1 MEWVIALIGIAM
13 VVYVFGVPSAH
24 TRRVAAPAAAGAARG
39 ARRATNRYFRRRD
52 WAWRLVAVLAVLIFL
67 FWIFGDDDTSAPA
80 TETAETAAATET
92 TEAAPTTEVI
102 SSPLNLGDQG
112 ADVIVLQER
121 LTAVGLPVTA
131 DGVYG
136 QETADAVMAFQE
148 REQLTVDGVVGSETG
163 EALGIWS
170 G

>member
-1 MEWVIALIGIAM
+1 MNWVIVLTGLAL
-13 VVYVFGVPSAH
+13 VVYVFGVPSGH
-24 TRRVAAPAAAGAARG
+24 TRRVADHGAAGAARG

-52 WAWRLVAVLAVLIFL
+52 WAWRLAAVLAVLIFL
-67 FWIFGDDDTSAPA
+67 FWIFGDDDTPAPA
-80 TETAETAAATET
+80 DETAEAAST
-92 TEAAPTTEVI
+92 TEGI
-102 SSPLNLGDQG
+102 SSPLSVGDQG
-112 ADVIVLQER
+112 SDVVIVQER
-121 LTAVGLPVTA
+121 LTATGLPVAA

-170 G
+170 D

>member
-1 MEWVIALIGIAM
+1 MEWVIVLTGIAL

-24 TRRVAAPAAAGAARG
+24 TRRIADHVAAGAAGGSRRG
-39 ARRATNRYFRRRD
+39 TYRYFRRRD
-52 WAWRLVAVLAVLIFL
+52 WAWRVAAVLAVLIVS
-67 FWIFGDDDTSAPA
+67 WMVFGDDDTPPPA
-80 TETAETAAATET
+80 TETAEAAAT
-92 TEAAPTTEVI
+92 TEGI
-102 SSPLNLGDQG
+102 SSPLNVGDRG
-112 ADVIVLQER
+112 ADVIILQER
-121 LTAVGLPVTA
+121 LAAVGLPVTA

>member
-1 MEWVIALIGIAM
+1 MNWLIALTGIAL
-13 VVYVFGVPSAH
+13 VVYVFGVPSTH
-24 TRRVAAPAAAGAARG
+24 TRRVADHGAAGAARG

-52 WAWRLVAVLAVLIFL
+52 WTWRLVGVLAVLIFL
-67 FWIFGDDDTSAPA
+67 FWIFGDDDTPAPA
-80 TETAETAAATET
+80 TETTETAETA
-92 TEAAPTTEVI
+92 EAAPTTEGI
-102 SSPLNLGDQG
+102 SSPLNVGDRG
-112 ADVIVLQER
+112 EDVVILQER
-121 LTAVGLPVTA
+121 LAAVGLPVTV

>member
-1 MEWVIALIGIAM
+1 MEWLIVLTGIAL

-24 TRRVAAPAAAGAARG
+24 TRRMADPVAAGAARG
-39 ARRATNRYFRRRD
+39 ARRATYRYFRRRD
-52 WAWRLVAVLAVLIFL
+52 WAWRVVGVLAVLIFL
-67 FWIFGDDDTSAPA
+67 FWIFGDDDTPAPA
-80 TETAETAAATET
+80 TETAETTET
-92 TEAAPTTEVI
+92 AEAAPTTEGV
-102 SSPLNLGDQG
+102 SSPLNVGDRG
-112 ADVIVLQER
+112 ADVAILQER
-121 LTAVGLPVTA
+121 LAAAGLPVTV

-148 REQLTVDGVVGSETG
+148 REQLTVDGVVASETG